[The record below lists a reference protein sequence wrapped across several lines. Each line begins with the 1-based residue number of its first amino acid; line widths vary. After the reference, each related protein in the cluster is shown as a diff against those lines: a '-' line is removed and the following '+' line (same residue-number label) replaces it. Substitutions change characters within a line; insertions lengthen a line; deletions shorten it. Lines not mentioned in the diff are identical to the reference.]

1 MVFICVYTATEST
14 ITARS
19 HAVYSVDPSPP
30 AAHLPAFLFSITG
43 HAGKID
49 LNAMTLRTH
58 GTGGLTPVTF
68 CGGAFDD
75 CGHEDGV
82 TRETRTVIHT
92 YTSKRPAVSGSG

>member
-1 MVFICVYTATEST
+1 MFICRLETEST
-14 ITARS
+14 ITAQS
-19 HAVYSVDPSPP
+19 HAVYSVDPSSP
-30 AAHLPAFLFSITG
+30 AAHLPAFSFSITG

-49 LNAMTLRTH
+49 LNVMTLRTH

-82 TRETRTVIHT
+82 T
-92 YTSKRPAVSGSG
+92 